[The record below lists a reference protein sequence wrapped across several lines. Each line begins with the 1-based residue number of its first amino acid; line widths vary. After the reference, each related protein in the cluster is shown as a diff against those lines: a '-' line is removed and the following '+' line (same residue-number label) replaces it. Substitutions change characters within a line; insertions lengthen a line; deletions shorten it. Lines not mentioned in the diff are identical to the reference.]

1 MLTIKL
7 HKLTAE
13 NFKGASFN
21 IDLGDGDNAVITA
34 ANGIGKTRVIDAFAW
49 LLRGKNAEGKED
61 FSVRPL
67 DKDSVM
73 IPGLVVKVE
82 GAIAFDDE
90 IHTLRKEQHE
100 KVVKKTGQIT
110 GYETLCWINEV
121 PKKVG
126 EFSDW
131 LEECLPEDTAKM
143 LTDLYQFNR
152 DTPKWGKIQRRQ
164 MLLAL
169 AGKIGTPKGF
179 DSLLKACAGRSVSD
193 YRKVLLTQKDRH
205 EDERDDIGPALNE
218 NDKTL
223 EGLGGTGD
231 TVALEVQRKSLMASI
246 AGFDKEQEQVLA
258 GESNRTA
265 ALEAIA
271 KTEQSRT
278 AREYALQNDTTQVM
292 GLVAEAGELG
302 RKLAEHAQVVEKA
315 KADRDQKALE
325 IANHKRIYAEHLN
338 NRNKFKEHYAAMESQ
353 KDNTVCSLCNQTLP
367 EVNIAAMAEK
377 KATELSRLA
386 ENGQSSYRAAVEENN
401 IIQEL
406 TKSLNSFEE
415 RYQGYVAAHTELV
428 EKTQT
433 RVTDINK
440 AIESREKPKKEDDF
454 TWKNLTVIIEK
465 AKAELPPSSAE
476 KLQGIALSR
485 KTLQDE
491 LTKLNTTLANVDT
504 AQRTKDRITE
514 LKVKKVSLSQQIA
527 DIEKQ
532 LANIGEYTASESHL
546 IETSVNKMFRHVTFK
561 MFDTALNGNIEETCV
576 AMLNGVPYSDL
587 SYGQK
592 ILVGIDIIN
601 VLSKHYGISI
611 VLFIDNAESLTYLIE
626 ATSQVIQL
634 KAVPG
639 RKTLKVEV
647 EQKAEKITA

>member
-13 NFKGASFN
+13 NFKGASFS
-21 IDLGDGDNAVITA
+21 IDLGAGDNAVITA
-34 ANGIGKTRVIDAFAW
+34 ANGIGKTRVLDAFTW
-49 LLRGKNAEGKED
+49 LLRAKNAEGRED

-67 DKDSVM
+67 DADNQM
-73 IPGLVVKVE
+73 IPGLIVKVE
-82 GAIAFDDE
+82 GVIAFDDE

-100 KVVKKTGQIT
+100 KVVKKSGQIT
-110 GYETLCWINEV
+110 GYETQCWLDEV
-121 PKKVG
+121 PKKVT
-126 EFSDW
+126 EFEDW

-218 NDKTL
+218 NNKTL

-386 ENGQSSYRAAVEENN
+386 ENGRSSYRAAVEENN

-504 AQRTKDRITE
+504 VQRTKDRITE
-514 LKVKKVSLSQQIA
+514 LKVKQVSLSQQIA

>member
-1 MLTIKL
+1 MLEIKL

-13 NFKGASFN
+13 NFKGASFS
-21 IDLGDGDNAVITA
+21 IDLGAGDNAVITA
-34 ANGIGKTRVIDAFAW
+34 ANGIGKTRVLDAFTW
-49 LLRGKNAEGKED
+49 LLRAKNAEGRED

-67 DKDSVM
+67 DADNQM

-82 GAIAFDDE
+82 GVIAFGDE

-100 KVVKKTGQIT
+100 KVVKKSGQIT
-110 GYETLCWINEV
+110 GYETQCWLDEV
-121 PKKVG
+121 PKKVT

-315 KADRDQKALE
+315 KADRDHKALE

-561 MFDTALNGNIEETCV
+561 MFDTALNGNIEETCQS
-576 AMLNGVPYSDL
+576 LLDGKPYPDL
-587 SYGQK
+587 SYGEK
-592 ILVGIDIIN
+592 IRVGIDIIN
-601 VLSKHYGISI
+601 TLSRHYGISI
-611 VLFIDNAESLTYLIE
+611 VLFIDNSESYTFPIE
-626 ATSQVIQL
+626 AESQVIRMVADKKVKKLTVQ
-634 KAVPG
+634 
-639 RKTLKVEV
+639 VEV
-647 EQKAEKITA
+647 EEKAVA

>member
-1 MLTIKL
+1 MLEIKL

-13 NFKGASFN
+13 NFKGASFS
-21 IDLGDGDNAVITA
+21 IDLGAGDNAVITA
-34 ANGIGKTRVIDAFAW
+34 ANGIGKTRVLDAFTW
-49 LLRGKNAEGKED
+49 LLRAKNAEGRED

-67 DKDSVM
+67 DADNQM
-73 IPGLVVKVE
+73 IPVLVVKVE
-82 GAIAFDDE
+82 GVIAFGDE

-100 KVVKKTGQIT
+100 KVVKKSGQIT
-110 GYETLCWINEV
+110 GYETQCWLDEV
-121 PKKVG
+121 PKKVT
-126 EFSDW
+126 EFEDW

-514 LKVKKVSLSQQIA
+514 LKVKQVSLSQQIA

>member
-13 NFKGASFN
+13 NFKGASFS

-34 ANGIGKTRVIDAFAW
+34 ANGIGKTRVLDAFTW
-49 LLRGKNAEGKED
+49 LLRAKNAEGRED

-67 DKDSVM
+67 DADNQM
-73 IPGLVVKVE
+73 IPVLVVKVE
-82 GAIAFDDE
+82 GVIAFGDE

-100 KVVKKTGQIT
+100 KVAKKSGQIT
-110 GYETLCWINEV
+110 GYETQCWLDEV
-121 PKKVG
+121 PKKVT

-561 MFDTALNGNIEETCV
+561 MFDTALNGNIEETCQS
-576 AMLNGVPYSDL
+576 LLDGKPYPDL
-587 SYGQK
+587 SYGEK
-592 ILVGIDIIN
+592 IRVGIDIIN
-601 VLSKHYGISI
+601 TLSRHYGISI
-611 VLFIDNAESLTYLIE
+611 VLFIDNSESYTFPIE
-626 ATSQVIQL
+626 AESQVIRMVADKKVKKLTVQ
-634 KAVPG
+634 
-639 RKTLKVEV
+639 VEV
-647 EQKAEKITA
+647 EEKAVA